1 MTNKNK
7 TNYNTNT
14 NKANN
19 DTIQSE
25 SINKVKD
32 SNLKDFQ
39 KIFLQNQ

>member
-7 TNYNTNT
+7 TNYNTNANKT
-14 NKANN
+14 NNV
-19 DTIQSE
+19 TIQSE